1 MRIVLA
7 AIACAILLAMA
18 FPIVSATETLP
29 FSITLFPTSAQV
41 EPPHSGGLTF
51 IDRIDTGH
59 LFSTGFEAA
68 ARGAIDATFLNITG
82 PRDLVFWLD
91 GGFVQEVALEGLSNA
106 TAPSYNL
113 TSANGTAFELTLP
126 PGNHTLRIQLD
137 RTPPIPELVDIA
149 AITHNSALVK
159 TRTDEPTLA
168 ALVLSSSARV
178 VPFSTPRPAYD
189 HTFPLA
195 GLEPDMDYSFSVTF
209 EDYSGNRAAL
219 GPYTF
224 RSNPAPVKPVPTLR
238 LIEPQNGTRFA
249 TPVERIVAT
258 VEDQNSTILTLTVFV
273 DKEPI
278 TVELKD
284 GRIEHQLIKP
294 LGPGTHTLTIEA
306 GNELGGVATERSKFT
321 VEGRQTENAEAFL
334 VLACVMLLA
343 LVRRRS

>member
-1 MRIVLA
+1 MHTPSL
-7 AIACAILLAMA
+7 IACILLALVA
-18 FPIVSATETLP
+18 IPAASAGGDTRYVIRLLP
-29 FSITLFPTSAQV
+29 TTA
-41 EPPHSGGLTF
+41 EAMSGTHGSLTF
-51 IDRIDTGH
+51 VSYSEAGYVFTTG
-59 LFSTGFEAA
+59 TEATI
-68 ARGAIDATFLNITG
+68 RVEIDATALNITG
-82 PRDLVFWLD
+82 RHDLAFWLD
-91 GGFVQEVALEGLSNA
+91 EGFVQEVSLERLSGA
-106 TAPSYNL
+106 AVPSYNM
-113 TSANGTAFELTLP
+113 TSASGTAVELMLP
-126 PGNHTLRIQLD
+126 AGNHSLRIQLD
-137 RTPPIPELVDIA
+137 HTPPNAELVDIT

-168 ALVLSSSARV
+168 GLVLASDVRI
-178 VPFSTPRPAYD
+178 VPFSTPRPAYE
-189 HTFPLA
+189 HSFPLS
-195 GLEPDMDYSFSVTF
+195 GLDPDTDYSFNVTF
-209 EDYSGNRAAL
+209 EDHSGNRVTL

-224 RSNPAPVKPVPTLR
+224 RSNPAPLRPVPTIR
-238 LIEPQNGTRFA
+238 LMEPQDGTRFA

-321 VEGRQTENAEAFL
+321 VEGRQTNNAETFL

-343 LVRRRS
+343 LARRRS